1 VCGEAAGDVAVI
13 PLLIGIGVD
22 ELSVAPASIE
32 TVRGVLATLDPGR
45 CAELAA
51 SALRA
56 GSLREVR
63 ALLD

>member
-1 VCGEAAGDVAVI
+1 VI
-13 PLLIGIGVD
+13 PFLIGLGVD
-22 ELSVAPASIE
+22 ELSVAPASVA

-45 CAELAA
+45 SAELAA